1 MQKEKS
7 SHWFFSPFVC
17 LFLQMTPPLI
27 GYMRAPPGRSAVR
40 TPSTR
45 RSSWR
50 RSSSLTCT
58 SRGTEDTR
66 WRARWTWRSA
76 RWRSGSRTAG
86 WKWRN
91 RARTNQRTSAP
102 ARTHPHT
109 PTHTY
114 THNSAHLTDQSC
126 YWSATEGRTRP
137 CWEIVMKEE
146 DKDNLKDSWRFL
158 WIFPYSI

>member
-1 MQKEKS
+1 
-7 SHWFFSPFVC
+7 
-17 LFLQMTPPLI
+17 MTPPPI

-66 WRARWTWRSA
+66 WHARWTWRSA

-91 RARTNQRTSAP
+91 RARTNQRTSAH
-102 ARTHPHT
+102 ARTHT

-114 THNSAHLTDQSC
+114 THTQFSSLNWSQLLLISDWGTDAYERYSALTWDCNEGGGQGQPQRLVAFSPNLP
-126 YWSATEGRTRP
+126 WS
-137 CWEIVMKEE
+137 
-146 DKDNLKDSWRFL
+146 NLDFILKTADWL
-158 WIFPYSI
+158 WYL